1 MTFVTIVVNTIKY
14 KEECHILN
22 LLLLFQLKI
31 INSSRINLS
40 QLGNLYDDIRCM
52 ASSLR
57 CVEIK
62 SIRRSANGFAHS
74 LARYARHIDEDIV
87 WLEDSPPPALE
98 ALYVDSLSIS
108 N

>member
-1 MTFVTIVVNTIKY
+1 M
-14 KEECHILN
+14 
-22 LLLLFQLKI
+22 
-31 INSSRINLS
+31 
-40 QLGNLYDDIRCM
+40 
-52 ASSLR
+52 
-57 CVEIK
+57 EIK

-98 ALYVDSLSIS
+98 ALYVDFLSIS